1 MNSSGSDVL
10 VRPVTQPPISHS
22 VRDLLLTADSW
33 TDAPLTR
40 TASPAAHETDTN
52 DFEANDGDIAE
63 HEWDEVF
70 TSLAEVSIAG

>member
-1 MNSSGSDVL
+1 
-10 VRPVTQPPISHS
+10 
-22 VRDLLLTADSW
+22 LT
-33 TDAPLTR
+33 L